1 MLTVIFIQN
10 IIKIDLFKGSKFM
23 KKFINRLL
31 FSKGAIAFFT
41 AFSAVSALFF
51 YSVRYG
57 FVFVDN
63 VLYTGFSLGLF
74 VFVVLGGICLLLILN
89 AKARKKYI
97 IPEKFM
103 NVIAFIS
110 EALAVVA
117 FVYSVVAIIT
127 DHGMSLSSAF
137 ALFKSALPVWAFVV
151 GVAFFA
157 FAFPLIKKKTARKV
171 ISCVTAAVLLFV
183 AYAGV
188 FPVASYKFTSG
199 PVVFDN
205 GSEYSVVFSTNDQGT
220 GYIEYEYG
228 GENVRIYDESSGRKN
243 ADSIIHT
250 VTVPKE
256 QLSGNTYK
264 VGSTR
269 VIDELSYGGRNGKTI
284 ESESVTF
291 NDAFGSEMD
300 ILTVSDW
307 HTKNERAEAAAAAL
321 GDYQALVLLG
331 DCAPGLMSEKDIA
344 DYILAFAYDLTLG
357 EMPVIYVR
365 GNHETR
371 GTEAADLA
379 DHLGYEDFYY
389 TTSLGNYNFIVL
401 DSCEDKEDSHPEYGG
416 MVDYEN
422 YRADMVEWLET
433 LEGTNS
439 NTIAL
444 CHAREICREP
454 ELSQRALAKLDSL
467 GTSLLVSGHE
477 HILEFDNSGAL
488 PVLVDG
494 GVDSNGSGSYVASIM
509 HISPDGIKLESA
521 DQNGEMLLS
530 ENVAWR

>member
-1 MLTVIFIQN
+1 M
-10 IIKIDLFKGSKFM
+10 FM
-23 KKFINRLL
+23 KKFLNKLL
-31 FSKGAIAFFT
+31 FSKGAVAFFT

-74 VFVVLGGICLLLILN
+74 VFVVLGGISLLLILN
-89 AKARKKYI
+89 AKVRKKYI

-110 EALAVVA
+110 EALAVIA
-117 FVYSVVAIIT
+117 FVYSAVALIT
-127 DHGMSLSSAF
+127 DKGMSLSSAY
-137 ALFKSALPVWAFVV
+137 ALCQSAWPVWSLVV
-151 GVAFFA
+151 GVSFFA
-157 FAFPLIKKKTARKV
+157 FAFPLIKKKTARKI
-171 ISCVTAAVLLFV
+171 ISCITAAVLLFV
-183 AYAGV
+183 LYAGV
-188 FPVASYKFTSG
+188 FPVTPYKFTSG

-205 GSEYSVVFSTNDQGT
+205 GAEYSVVFSTNDKGT
-220 GYIEYEYG
+220 GYIEYAYNDET
-228 GENVRIYDESSGRKN
+228 VRIYDESGGRKN
-243 ADSIIHT
+243 GDSIIHT
-250 VTVPKE
+250 VAVPKE

-269 VIDELSYGGRNGKTI
+269 VVDELSYGGRNGKTI
-284 ESESVTF
+284 ESESYSF
-291 NDAFGSEMD
+291 HDAFGSDID

-307 HTKNERAEAAAAAL
+307 HTKNERAEKAAAAL

-344 DYILAFAYDLTLG
+344 DYILEFAYDLTDG

-389 TTSLGNYNFIVL
+389 TISLGNYNFIVL

-416 MVDYEN
+416 MVDYEH
-422 YRADMVEWLET
+422 YRKNMVDWLET
-433 LEGTNS
+433 LESTNS

-454 ELSQRALAKLDSL
+454 ELSQRALAKLDLL
-467 GTSLLVSGHE
+467 GVSLLASGHS
-477 HILEFDNSGAL
+477 HTLEFDNSGAF
-488 PVLVDG
+488 PVLIDG
-494 GVDSNGSGSYVASIM
+494 GVDSAGSGSYVASIM
-509 HISPDGIKLESA
+509 RISPNGIELEST
-521 DQNGEMLLS
+521 DENGEILLS
-530 ENVAWR
+530 ENVLWR